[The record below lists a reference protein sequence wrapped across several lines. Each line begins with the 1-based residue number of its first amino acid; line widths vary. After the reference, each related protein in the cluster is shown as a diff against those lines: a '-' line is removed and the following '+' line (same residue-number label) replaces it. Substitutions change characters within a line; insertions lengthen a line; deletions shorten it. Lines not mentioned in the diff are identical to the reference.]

1 MTVHIV
7 LGGDEN
13 TLHTTAV
20 DVEHPQIEPIDPK
33 YMGSVADKDEM
44 STMGRPQ
51 ALLVR
56 WA

>member
-56 WA
+56 